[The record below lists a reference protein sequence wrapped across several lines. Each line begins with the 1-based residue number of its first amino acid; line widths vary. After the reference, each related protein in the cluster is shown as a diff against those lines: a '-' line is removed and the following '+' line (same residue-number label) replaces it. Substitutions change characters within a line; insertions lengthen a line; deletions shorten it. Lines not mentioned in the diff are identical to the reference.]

1 MSHPE
6 ELPGAVT
13 AKARLVVEQAR
24 EVATRVHGEAQPTP
38 AVPSYQGLVTRTIAF
53 ALDAAAIN
61 LAALAVGVAVG
72 LALSVLDLPSGVT
85 SAATAVGGAAYVLWT
100 VGYFVACWSSTGQT
114 PGDRLLHIRV
124 CDADDQE
131 TLSEGRAFLRFL
143 FLMLAALPLFA
154 GFLPILVDDRRR
166 GLHDMLAGTV
176 VVGTDP
182 AQPQRAKSSPPRA
195 PEA

>member
-1 MSHPE
+1 VSQPE
-6 ELPGAVT
+6 ELTGAVT
-13 AKARLVVEQAR
+13 RKARLVLDQAR
-24 EVATRVHGEAQPTP
+24 EVATRVHGETQPTP

-72 LALSVLDLPSGVT
+72 LAISVLDLPSEVK
-85 SAATAVGGAAYVLWT
+85 SAAAAVGGVAYVLWT
-100 VGYFVACWSSTGQT
+100 VAYFVTCWSSTGQT

-124 CDADDQE
+124 CDADDGT
-131 TLSEGRAFLRFL
+131 TLSEGRAFLRLL
-143 FLMLAALPLFA
+143 FLVLAALPLFA

-182 AQPQRAKSSPPRA
+182 GQPQRANSGPPGA

>member
-1 MSHPE
+1 VSQPE
-6 ELPGAVT
+6 EVTGAVT
-13 AKARLVVEQAR
+13 RKARLVLDQAR
-24 EVATRVHGEAQPTP
+24 EVATRVHGETQPTP

-72 LALSVLDLPSGVT
+72 LAISVLELPSEVK
-85 SAATAVGGAAYVLWT
+85 SAAVAVGGVAYVLWT
-100 VGYFVACWSSTGQT
+100 IAYFVTCWSSTGQT

-124 CDADDQE
+124 CDADDHE
-131 TLSEGRAFLRFL
+131 TLSEGRAFLRLL
-143 FLMLAALPLFA
+143 FLVLAALPLFA

-166 GLHDMLAGTV
+166 GLQDMLAGTV

-182 AQPQRAKSSPPRA
+182 AQPQRANSRPPGA

>member
-1 MSHPE
+1 VSHAEDRTGP
-6 ELPGAVT
+6 VT

-72 LALSVLDLPSGVT
+72 LALSVLDLPNSVKG
-85 SAATAVGGAAYVLWT
+85 AAIAVGGAAYVVWT
-100 VGYFVACWSSTGQT
+100 VVYFVTCWSSTGQT
-114 PGDRLLHIRV
+114 PGDRLLHLRV
-124 CDADDQE
+124 CDADDGA
-131 TLSEGRAFLRFL
+131 TLSEGRAFLRFV

-166 GLHDMLAGTV
+166 GVHDMLAGTV

-182 AQPQRAKSSPPRA
+182 SQPPRA
-195 PEA
+195 NSRPPGASEA

>member
-1 MSHPE
+1 VSLAE
-6 ELPGAVT
+6 EQTGRVAR
-13 AKARLVVEQAR
+13 KARLAVDQAR

-61 LAALAVGVAVG
+61 LAALAVGTAVG
-72 LALSVLDLPSGVT
+72 LAMSVLDLPSGVK
-85 SAATAVGGAAYVLWT
+85 SAAIAVGGAAYVIWT
-100 VGYFVACWSSTGQT
+100 IAYFVTCWSSTGQT

-124 CDADDQE
+124 CDADDGT
-131 TLSEGRAFLRFL
+131 TLSEGRALLRLVFLL
-143 FLMLAALPLFA
+143 LAALPLFA

-166 GLHDMLAGTV
+166 GVHDMLAGTV
-176 VVGTDP
+176 VIGTDP
-182 AQPQRAKSSPPRA
+182 AQPQRAKSGPSAA

>member
-1 MSHPE
+1 VSQPE
-6 ELPGAVT
+6 EVTGAVSR
-13 AKARLVVEQAR
+13 KARLVLDQAR
-24 EVATRVHGEAQPTP
+24 EVATRVHGETQPMP

-72 LALSVLDLPSGVT
+72 LAISVLELPSEVK
-85 SAATAVGGAAYVLWT
+85 SAAVAVGGVAYVLWT
-100 VGYFVACWSSTGQT
+100 IAYFVTCWSSTGQT

-124 CDADDQE
+124 CDADDHE
-131 TLSEGRAFLRFL
+131 TLSEGRAFLRLL
-143 FLMLAALPLFA
+143 FLVLAALPLFA

-182 AQPQRAKSSPPRA
+182 AQPQRANSRPPGA

>member
-1 MSHPE
+1 VSQPE
-6 ELPGAVT
+6 ELTGAVT
-13 AKARLVVEQAR
+13 ARARLVLDQAR

-61 LAALAVGVAVG
+61 LAALAVGTAVG
-72 LALSVLDLPSGVT
+72 LAMSVLDLPSDIE
-85 SAATAVGGAAYVLWT
+85 SAAIAVGGVAYVIWT
-100 VGYFVACWSSTGQT
+100 IAYFVACWSSTGQT

-124 CDADDQE
+124 CDADDGA
-131 TLSEGRAFLRFL
+131 TISEGRAFLRLVFL
-143 FLMLAALPLFA
+143 VLAALPLFA

-166 GLHDMLAGTV
+166 GVQDMLAGTV
-176 VVGTDP
+176 VIGTDP
-182 AQPQRAKSSPPRA
+182 AQPQRAKSGPPAA

>member
-1 MSHPE
+1 VSHAEDRTGP
-6 ELPGAVT
+6 VT

-72 LALSVLDLPSGVT
+72 LALSVLDLPSAVK
-85 SAATAVGGAAYVLWT
+85 SAAIAVGGAAYVVWT
-100 VGYFVACWSSTGQT
+100 VAYFVTCWSSTGQT
-114 PGDRLLHIRV
+114 PGDRLLHLRV
-124 CDADDQE
+124 CDADDGA
-131 TLSEGRAFLRFL
+131 TLSEGRAFLRL
-143 FLMLAALPLFA
+143 IFLMLAALPLFA

-166 GLHDMLAGTV
+166 GVHDMLAGTV

-182 AQPQRAKSSPPRA
+182 AQPQRANSGPPEA

>member
-1 MSHPE
+1 VSQPE
-6 ELPGAVT
+6 ELTGAVT
-13 AKARLVVEQAR
+13 RRARLVVDQAR

-72 LALSVLDLPSGVT
+72 LALSVLDLPSSVEG
-85 SAATAVGGAAYVLWT
+85 AAVAVGGVAYALWT
-100 VGYFVACWSSTGQT
+100 IAYFVTCWASTGQT

-124 CDADDQE
+124 CDADDGT
-131 TLSEGRAFLRFL
+131 TLSEGRSFLRLL

-182 AQPQRAKSSPPRA
+182 AQPPRA
-195 PEA
+195 NSGPPSAPKG